1 MIFPFKKLL
10 FTLTFNFCLLTLL
23 IIGMQNNSKKSKVD
37 LIIDKTIELPIGF
50 IVGAS
55 FISGS
60 IIGGILNLQISKKTN
75 NI

>member
-23 IIGMQNNSKKSKVD
+23 IIGIQNNSKKSKVD
-37 LIIDKTIELPIGF
+37 LIIDKTIDLPVGF
-50 IVGAS
+50 IIGAS

-60 IIGGILNLQISKKTN
+60 IIGGVLNLQISEEN
-75 NI
+75 